1 MRTGFTAEYLREEL
15 ACRNL
20 DATGA
25 KEEAINRL
33 IADIAENRSA
43 TPTSPDSAASTQRPD
58 TALPP
63 PSSDAAHTTELLI
76 GLLQQLLHVSQRAA
90 VPVQVTTL
98 PDLSASLPTYSGDG
112 GISAS
117 HRIEELERTQ
127 NLASWQPSTLL
138 AVAMGKLRGA
148 AADRKAVIGRQ
159 CPTWET
165 FRQAFLDQF
174 SAKQTLLQ
182 WQQAV
187 TCRVQAHEENLVN
200 YSLAKLKLISGC
212 PVTLSDTQRIE
223 YALQGIADSN
233 LATTIA
239 AQRPATVAA
248 YMNIVTQLD
257 QILSHSAIPF
267 SRPGYLN
274 ATPPTPS
281 LQPPSR
287 NSAYMNLRLCQT
299 ERSGHSEFQPCHQT
313 NKSSDTTPSPLKH
326 GGSCLPS

>member
-1 MRTGFTAEYLREEL
+1 M
-15 ACRNL
+15 CRNAL
-20 DATGA
+20 QSLFKSQLFQTCPHRFLLTVG
-25 KEEAINRL
+25 
-33 IADIAENRSA
+33 
-43 TPTSPDSAASTQRPD
+43 TAAFQRP
-58 TALPP
+58 TGLKSWSELKTLLRGSLQHYS
-63 PSSDAAHTTELLI
+63 PSPWANFVERPLI
-76 GLLQQLLHVSQRAA
+76 G
-90 VPVQVTTL
+90 
-98 PDLSASLPTYSGDG
+98 
-112 GISAS
+112 
-117 HRIEELERTQ
+117 
-127 NLASWQPSTLL
+127 
-138 AVAMGKLRGA
+138 
-148 AADRKAVIGRQ
+148 KAVIGRQ

-248 YMNIVTQLD
+248 YMDIVTQLD
-257 QILSHSAIPF
+257 QTLSHSAIPF

-281 LQPPSR
+281 LQSPSR
-287 NSAYMNLRLCQT
+287 NSAYMNPQAVSDRTSRPQRISALPPDQQEFRYPHHLR
-299 ERSGHSEFQPCHQT
+299 
-313 NKSSDTTPSPLKH
+313 
-326 GGSCLPS
+326 